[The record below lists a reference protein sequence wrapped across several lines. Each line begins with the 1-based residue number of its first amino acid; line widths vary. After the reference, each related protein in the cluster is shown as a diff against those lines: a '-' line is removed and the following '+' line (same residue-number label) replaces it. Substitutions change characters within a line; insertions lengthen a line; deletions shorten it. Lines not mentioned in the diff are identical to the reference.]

1 MPAGR
6 ETTETGSPGA
16 TARKL
21 ARQGRV
27 DKPVELLR
35 SGDNHVFRA
44 KNAILRLS
52 PLTTDPSGQ
61 MALAAR
67 LEEQGVPVQRGLADL
82 GVVDGMR
89 ASLWELI
96 DAGPDAAID
105 YEALGRAVARLHSLP
120 PDTITCLISLPRYA
134 DAQWLQLDANLE
146 RAAETGLL
154 DDTALG
160 ALRRACDELHGWAEA
175 AARGPQVVCHGD
187 LHPHN
192 VLVRNG
198 EPVLIDWDQVCL
210 GPPAWD
216 HAALM
221 TWAERWGGDDAS
233 YEAYARGYGA
243 DYRDDPAGRLLARV
257 RLLAPTVNMV
267 IRGASDPACA
277 AEAARRLRYWRGD
290 AAAPQWIPQ

>member
-27 DKPVELLR
+27 DEPVELLR

-44 KNAILRLS
+44 GNAILRLS
-52 PLTTDPSGQ
+52 PLSADPSGQ

-105 YEALGRAVARLHSLP
+105 YEALGRAVARLHSMP
-120 PDTITCLISLPRYA
+120 PDTIACRIPPP
-134 DAQWLQLDANLE
+134 
-146 RAAETGLL
+146 
-154 DDTALG
+154 
-160 ALRRACDELHGWAEA
+160 LRRCAVAA
-175 AARGPQVVCHGD
+175 AARQSRAGRQ
-187 LHPHN
+187 
-192 VLVRNG
+192 
-198 EPVLIDWDQVCL
+198 PVLIDWDQVCL

-290 AAAPQWIPQ
+290 AAAPQWIPR